1 MDKTKM
7 KDQDLVQRL
16 LAAYNDMRT
25 GSRSDLKDAADE
37 ITTLRKKLKECENQN
52 E

>member
-1 MDKTKM
+1 M
-7 KDQDLVQRL
+7 KDADLVQRL
-16 LAAYNDMRT
+16 LAAYDDMRT

-37 ITTLRKKLKECENQN
+37 IAALRKKLKECENRN